1 MSSDFDLTADRGK
14 DGWVGLWM
22 TTWEM
27 KGEKGKGEADL
38 EADER
43 ESSEERRGA

>member
-1 MSSDFDLTADRGK
+1 
-14 DGWVGLWM
+14 M

-27 KGEKGKGEADL
+27 KGEKGKGEVDM

-43 ESSEERRGA
+43 ESSERRHGA